1 MELELKWIHADA
13 DVYDVRKA
21 VAAVLHGPDF
31 YDPNDRDHKGRVPN
45 FLIVMGESPAG
56 HSHNGKAFLR
66 VGFRLGERLLK
77 WNRESEENSIVVKGR
92 RLKIFRTYDDVPPDV
107 KQTLEKVLYIDPERD
122 KLRSQIEEQS
132 KLVRLRIARVQ
143 FGVWYKSSDPDGKR
157 RRFSVEHEREFLSNS
172 AAYIDLQYE
181 RKLIRIDVRA
191 TLLAQS
197 RSHLTSPHPQIGQR
211 ETEEIKYS
219 ILVKFSS
226 IHKLEYGPRQ
236 NEDEPPC
243 EYTWH
248 LYQHFA

>member
-45 FLIVMGESPAG
+45 FIIVMGESPAG
-56 HSHNGKAFLR
+56 RIHNGKAFLR
-66 VGFRLGERLLK
+66 VGSKLGQRLFK

-92 RLKIFRTYDDVPPDV
+92 RLKIFKTYNNVPPDV
-107 KQTLEKVLYIDPERD
+107 KQTLEKALYIDPEQD

-143 FGVWYKSSDPDGKR
+143 FGVWYKSSDPHGQR

-172 AAYIDLQYE
+172 AAYIYIVYE
-181 RKLIRIDVRA
+181 HKLIHIDVSA
-191 TLLAQS
+191 TLFSQFKI
-197 RSHLTSPHPQIGQR
+197 HLTSPTLRSGR
-211 ETEEIKYS
+211 GKLRKS
-219 ILVKFSS
+219 I
-226 IHKLEYGPRQ
+226 
-236 NEDEPPC
+236 
-243 EYTWH
+243 T
-248 LYQHFA
+248 